1 MTLNIVIAVDSSAHA
16 RLALKVA
23 RTHYPDGYRQL
34 VTVVDDRS
42 LPFRDGLPVPV
53 EAVVAEARR
62 TLEDLC
68 LVGEL
73 CKVVIGEPA
82 DELLKAAER
91 FGADVL
97 VMGTHGRYG
106 LNRWFGGSVAE
117 TVVRH
122 ADLPV
127 LVVREASVLEPVLPL
142 EPVLLDTAALELNGD
157 QSGGTP

>member
-1 MTLNIVIAVDSSAHA
+1 MTLKIMVAVDSSPHA

-23 RTHYPDGYRQL
+23 RTHYPDGHRQL
-34 VTVVDDRS
+34 VTVVDDRT
-42 LPFRDGLPVPV
+42 LPFRDGLQVPA

-62 TLEDLC
+62 TLEDLS
-68 LVGEL
+68 LAGEV
-73 CKVVIGEPA
+73 CTVVIGEPA
-82 DELLKAAER
+82 QALLRAAER
-91 FGADVL
+91 YGADVL

-127 LVVREASVLEPVLPL
+127 LVVREASVLEPALP
-142 EPVLLDTAALELNGD
+142 LDTATLDLKSE
-157 QSGGTP
+157 QVSGRL

>member
-1 MTLNIVIAVDSSAHA
+1 MTLKIMVAVDSSPHA

-23 RTHYPDGYRQL
+23 RTHYPDGHRQL
-34 VTVVDDRS
+34 VTVVDDRT

-53 EAVVAEARR
+53 EVVVTEARR
-62 TLEDLC
+62 TLE
-68 LVGEL
+68 EL
-73 CKVVIGEPA
+73 AEASEVCKVVMGEPA
-82 DELLKAAER
+82 EALLKAAER

-117 TVVRH
+117 TVVRR

-127 LVVREASVLEPVLPL
+127 LVVREASVLEPALP
-142 EPVLLDTAALELNGD
+142 LDTATLERKDN
-157 QSGGTP
+157 QANGTP

>member
-1 MTLNIVIAVDSSAHA
+1 MTLNIVVAVDSSPHA

-23 RTHYPDGYRQL
+23 RTHYPDGHRQL
-34 VTVVDDRS
+34 VTVVDDRA

-62 TLEDLC
+62 TLEDLRQGTEVC
-68 LVGEL
+68 T
-73 CKVVIGEPA
+73 VVIGEA
-82 DELLKAAER
+82 AQALLRAAEQY
-91 FGADVL
+91 GADVL

-122 ADLPV
+122 ANLPV
-127 LVVREASVLEPVLPL
+127 LVVREASVQEPDGAPDSEQL
-142 EPVLLDTAALELNGD
+142 
-157 QSGGTP
+157 TPEREGVSRTP

>member
-1 MTLNIVIAVDSSAHA
+1 MTLNIVIAVDSSSHA

-23 RTHYPDGYRQL
+23 RTHYPDAHRQL
-34 VTVVDDRS
+34 VTVIDDRS
-42 LPFRDGLPVPV
+42 LRFQDGLPVPV
-53 EAVVAEARR
+53 EALVAEARR
-62 TLEDLC
+62 SLEHLSQA
-68 LVGEL
+68 GEV

-82 DELLKAAER
+82 EALLKAAER

-117 TVVRH
+117 TVVRR

-127 LVVREASVLEPVLPL
+127 LVVREASVLESVPVIEKGTLPAG
-142 EPVLLDTAALELNGD
+142 EREAAR
-157 QSGGTP
+157 

>member
-1 MTLNIVIAVDSSAHA
+1 MTLRIVVAVDSSPHA

-23 RTHYPDGYRQL
+23 RTHYPDGHRQL
-34 VTVVDDRS
+34 VTVVDDRT

-53 EAVVAEARR
+53 EVVVAEAKR
-62 TLEDLC
+62 TLEDMAKTDEVC
-68 LVGEL
+68 NVVVGEAA
-73 CKVVIGEPA
+73 EA
-82 DELLKAAER
+82 LLRAAER

-127 LVVREASVLEPVLPL
+127 LVVREAGVEKPDVPQGSR
-142 EPVLLDTAALELNGD
+142 ELNLEREGV
-157 QSGGTP
+157 SKVT

>member
-1 MTLNIVIAVDSSAHA
+1 MTLRIVVAVDSSPHA

-23 RTHYPDGYRQL
+23 RTHYPDGHRQL
-34 VTVVDDRS
+34 VTVVDDRT

-53 EAVVAEARR
+53 EVVVAEAKCA
-62 TLEDLC
+62 LEDMAQTDEVC
-68 LVGEL
+68 NVVVGEAA
-73 CKVVIGEPA
+73 EA
-82 DELLKAAER
+82 LLRAAER

-127 LVVREASVLEPVLPL
+127 LVVREASVEEPDVPQGSR
-142 EPVLLDTAALELNGD
+142 ELNLEREGA
-157 QSGGTP
+157 SKVT